1 MWLQVRQEEQSQDQV
16 ESQNQAEKEITDSCR
31 LPEDLTRAI

>member
-16 ESQNQAEKEITDSCR
+16 QSQNQAEEEMIAVC
-31 LPEDLTRAI
+31 LTI